1 MSIFA
6 RRLGHAL
13 TRNHVATAPDHWD
26 PRLRG
31 RTYAIPF
38 EQVWQASLALAKGGL
53 RRWKL
58 IDSDDY
64 EGIIN
69 AEAKTFMLRYT
80 DDVQLRVTLDED
92 AQTRVDLESKSR
104 KGSADLGTN
113 ARRAA
118 RFFKALDRKLM
129 PPAGKKARS

>member
-1 MSIFA
+1 MSIHA

-13 TRNHVATAPDHWD
+13 TRNGAATALDHWD

-38 EQVWQASLALAKGGL
+38 ELVWQAARTLANGGL
-53 RRWKL
+53 RGWKL

-69 AEAKTFMLRYT
+69 AEVRTLVLRYV
-80 DDVQLRVTLDED
+80 DDVRIRVYLDED
-92 AQTRVDLESKSR
+92 AQTRVDIESRSR
-104 KGSADLGTN
+104 KGSADFGAN

-118 RFFKALDRKLM
+118 RFMRALDRKLI
-129 PPAGKKARS
+129 PTGKKTRK